1 MKKQN
6 LFLFLLLFL
15 GNMILYAQCTVNAG
29 GNVTICGN
37 SYTLQGSA
45 GSTSGTTTWTIVSK
59 PSGAP
64 DPLIAGGN
72 TLTPNVTGMTFPGNY
87 VFQVERDCGP
97 SGSATSQVTITAPGD
112 SSTFTAG
119 PDITNVDA
127 ITGTVTLNGV
137 VPNGYT
143 ASWSAYNIYNWE
155 RNTVKNSQNA
165 QFSSNTSPTT
175 TFSLINKANH
185 DVDPAYVVTLRITST
200 VNPNCWYEDTAI
212 VRFIPNPQ
220 ILPQLSSSQCLTAT
234 GGFNYVFLQ
243 STSPIFSKGYSGSPG
258 SSGNFGTSITTTVVS
273 QPSGGNIAFQSMYDS
288 RIFFTGANVVGT
300 YKFTLKI
307 ENASGTYTT
316 PEITY
321 TFNGYQPNN
330 VSFLTTSR
338 PDQMMI
344 YNSGSSGGEVHCNN
358 LAGQNTPVTVLFS
371 LNPSDPITYT
381 STVTNSGTA
390 PPGGVPNLSAVSGS
404 GTSANRSFT
413 VAPPSGGWRVGTYK
427 ITVVTRSGGAC
438 NTTQLYYIHISDSN
452 RPDVTVP
459 NTTVCYP
466 GSGVVTATIPLPE
479 VYKGIVNTSYFQ
491 DFDGRYDLTLVSSP
505 AGAAA
510 PVFEP
515 FSDRKFTNTSTTISN
530 LNKEGEYVFRIKAVN
545 YNTDVGA
552 FLNKEYAC
560 SNALMEDT
568 FSVFVTA
575 QVGANA
581 GSTQTLIGTSQTT
594 FNANNPGVATGAWA
608 LLTKPVGATDPVIA
622 APSAYNT
629 NVTGFNTPG
638 TYTFR
643 WTVTTGTCTSTSDL
657 TVNVINA
664 TAGGV
669 SGADFWVKSDDAGA
683 IATAWKDNSI
693 NANNIPNV
701 GGMTLS
707 PADRAHN
714 FHPYTTGYTASK
726 YFYNT
731 ASVMNSTNGELPN
744 ISTSIFSAV
753 RPTTVAGG
761 RIVGIDND
769 ATNAA
774 EPGVSITSAGRPRQY
789 EFWQDITSSDF
800 STAFNN
806 GISNVYSA
814 IANNTVANGGTSSI
828 PGGEKRLGL
837 NGSYESFSGFPSTN
851 KFQLYGQHLRVGHG
865 TFDVSGAFPGDIM
878 EVIWFKRAL
887 TSNEQSRVNS
897 YLAVKNGTTLNED
910 YLATN
915 SNVVW
920 DRTINNGYNNN
931 IFGIARD
938 NITLLHQK
946 QSGSVNNG
954 QKLVIS
960 TTGFADSNAAN
971 STGLVNDLQFLM
983 TGDNGLK
990 QSLTVPLSYTAGSNG
1005 STNYRFESIWKVQNS
1020 GSIGTV
1026 TVAWPKSVKNLYLV
1040 QSTDAAFDVTDTFT
1054 PMTTE
1059 VTVNGVVYNTT
1070 NVTLANGQFFTFAG
1084 FGNAP
1089 GGVATGLSYWYRAD
1103 KNATNTGAATDVT
1116 GWTDMWNGTNV
1127 AQLGTNA
1134 LPKYVLGTSN
1144 YFNFNPGINFT
1155 ADTQSLG
1162 NISVQ
1167 TLTSLN
1173 YDIFTF
1179 TKEGMSGT
1187 RFFNI
1192 GRNNTTFGG
1201 DNWDSPA
1208 FEPAVRIVR
1217 RTNTGFGPVYW
1228 NNPGNPFEAGI
1239 PSIAY
1244 TTFTDVNL
1252 MRGVNGST
1260 LLGPGTNHSAIGAVT
1275 GGHIFG
1281 RNAGTLTGGDDA
1293 GFVGHIGETIVYGAG
1308 TLSNV
1313 ERRRVDSYLAIKYG
1327 ITLGQVATDHYLDT
1341 DGNIVWNGASNTAY
1355 NSNIFGV
1362 SRDDIEAF
1370 EQKVSKS
1377 VNTGTILTVAT
1388 VNDFVNPNQDATRT
1402 GFTNDKTYF
1411 LLGDNN
1417 VTVTPLVDI
1426 TIGGNTWKR
1435 IQRTWLSQRKNT
1447 PGALYFEADLSTY
1460 GANFSLG
1467 STVWMLVAD
1476 DAAFTTNV
1484 QNVAGTYTNGKW
1496 VFSNNFNADNVQR
1509 YITFAGVA
1517 PSYCVTGDC
1526 NPNTFLNTSDPNTI
1540 EYDNMVSTFHST
1552 LMRDASTGA
1561 LMVWGERMANNG
1573 TGHVLSPMEVNSIN
1587 YPALTGD
1594 ILKFAGG
1601 SNSQNIEQQVVLTT
1615 DGLFAWGGEAHLI
1628 HTDLT
1633 SSTAFQKIGVGTYGV
1648 NGGAPKADGLPD
1660 GVAPQDV
1667 KMLFGAYQTLA
1678 LTTCSGE
1685 AWVLAQD
1692 VNKYSDGAASSAAN
1706 DKLWHRVHTDATTP
1720 LNNVVAIRG
1729 SGRGLLMALTA
1740 TGEVY
1745 TWGTNT
1751 RLGNGTAAANRAFAT
1766 PMTIPAGVTPKMI
1779 GASVNT
1785 YYILGTNGNLYSTGE
1800 GTFRQLGNFSTAN
1813 SNTWVQVQKSST
1825 AGDYLT
1831 NVVWISPNE
1840 HDFTLAAINVLTAD
1854 GRLWA
1859 WGNNGSQMLGGTGTS
1874 INPTEMPGSIP
1885 STNPYN
1891 IGKLNWTDK
1900 VIAVETG
1907 GHTSMIVKENNPKYG
1922 YVGHRVNGSM
1932 GDGTSTDAAEDEYN
1946 FATTPEIDL
1955 CGAPT
1960 QGACSGPDSDGDG
1973 IPDMC
1978 DQDDDNDGIL
1988 DVFEC
1993 SDLDPSIDFNI
2004 SNGNTTTFNAPAADL
2019 GFIFDIYS
2027 LDNSFNLNING
2038 VNLATNEIDF
2048 QSGHPTHNIRFADGS
2063 QYGTG
2068 GIPEIWA
2075 IGNATNTI
2083 PIVRIII
2090 GPNGSISMLGRKSTG
2105 GELYPLELF
2114 NGTTFNTVVWNT
2126 NSSNTVIASQ
2136 QVDGQTYMTG
2146 HGTGFKKGFCD
2157 TDGDGISNELDL
2169 DSDNDGCLD
2178 AIEGSGNF
2186 VAANLVTAG
2195 GTVTV
2200 GIGST
2205 ALNQNLCGGGTC
2217 VDANGIPIIAGEGQ
2231 NIGSSQNIAINGCET
2246 ACYKPG
2252 ITAGTT
2258 LDTKVGITA
2267 LNRAGATDSDNW
2279 PMTRKGGWLALEAKT
2294 KGFVPNR
2301 VAFSAGNPVGIA
2313 PGNFVEGMMVY
2324 DTTNKC
2330 MKIYTLKEG
2339 DSSMAWH
2346 CITTQTCPD

>member
-15 GNMILYAQCTVNAG
+15 GNMILYAQCIVNAG
-29 GNVTICGN
+29 GNTTICGT
-37 SYTLQGSA
+37 SYTLQGSSGSA
-45 GSTSGTTTWTIVSK
+45 GTPTWTLVSK

-64 DPLIAGGN
+64 DPIISN
-72 TLTPNVTGMTFPGNY
+72 VNSLTPNVTGITSPGNY
-87 VFQVERDCGP
+87 VFQVEQDCGI
-97 SGSATSQVTITAPGD
+97 SGSATSQVIITAPGD

-119 PDITNVDA
+119 PDITNVNA
-127 ITGTVTLNGV
+127 TTGTVTLNGV
-137 VPNGYT
+137 VPAGYT
-143 ASWSAYNIYNWE
+143 ASWSAYNIYRWE
-155 RNTVKNSQNA
+155 RSSVKTSQNS
-165 QFSSNTSPTT
+165 QFSSTTSATT

-185 DVDPAYVVTLRITST
+185 DIDPAYVVTLRITST
-200 VNPNCWYEDTAI
+200 NNPNCWYEDSAI

-220 ILPQLSSSQCLTAT
+220 ILPTVSTSRCISGT
-234 GGFNYVFLQ
+234 GNHYVALQ
-243 STSPIFSKGYSGSPG
+243 STSPKFSKGYPTSPG
-258 SSGNFGTSITTTVVS
+258 SSGNFGTTITMNVIS
-273 QPSGGNIAFQSMYDS
+273 QPSGGNISYSNIYDDN
-288 RIFFTGANVVGT
+288 IYFTGANVVGV
-300 YKFTLKI
+300 YKFTLTVA
-307 ENASGTYTT
+307 NASGTYTT

-321 TFNGYQPNN
+321 TFTGTTPNPVN
-330 VSFLTTSR
+330 FLVPSR
-338 PDQMMI
+338 PEQMMI
-344 YNSGSSGGEVHCNN
+344 YDSGNSGGEVHCGY
-358 LAGQNTPVTVLFS
+358 AGQST
-371 LNPSDPITYT
+371 PITFYYT
-381 STVTNSGTA
+381 VNSADNPTTINTSAASSGIT
-390 PPGGVPNLSAVSGS
+390 PPGGAPVVTNGGAGTATRSA
-404 GTSANRSFT
+404 TIT
-413 VAPPSGGWRVGTYK
+413 PPSGGWRVGTYK
-427 ITVVTRSGGAC
+427 FSITRENAGAC
-438 NTTQLYYIHISDSN
+438 SATQTYYIHISDGS

-459 NTTVCYP
+459 TTTVCYP
-466 GSGVVTATIPLPE
+466 GSGVVTATIPLPA
-479 VYKGIVNTSYFQ
+479 VYKGVVNTSYFQ
-491 DFDGRYDLTLVSSP
+491 DFNGRYRLTLVSKP
-505 AGAAA
+505 AGAAD

-515 FSDRKFTNTSTTISN
+515 YNNTLFTNTSTTISN
-530 LNKEGEYVFRIKAVN
+530 LNTQGEYVFKIKADT
-545 YNTDVGA
+545 YNPSVGA
-552 FLNKEYAC
+552 FLDKEYVC
-560 SNALMEDT
+560 SGTSLESN
-568 FSVFVTA
+568 FSVFVSA

-594 FNANNPGVATGAWA
+594 FNANNPGAATGLWT
-608 LLTKPVGATDPVIA
+608 LLSKPVGATDPVIA
-622 APSAYNT
+622 TPSAYNT

-643 WTVTTGTCTSTSDL
+643 WTVTTGSTCSTTSDL
-657 TVNVINA
+657 TINVINA
-664 TAGGV
+664 AAGGV
-669 SGADFWVKSDDAGA
+669 SGADFWVKSDDAGT
-683 IATAWKDNSI
+683 IATAWKDHSI
-693 NANNIPNV
+693 NANDIPAV
-701 GGMTLS
+701 GTWTLS
-707 PADRAHN
+707 AADRSHN
-714 FHPYTTGYTASK
+714 FNPYTTGYSASK
-726 YFYNT
+726 FFYNST
-731 ASVMNSTNGELPN
+731 SVMNSTNGELAN
-744 ISTSIFSAV
+744 TNTSIFSAV
-753 RPTTVAGG
+753 RPTTNGTG
-761 RIVGIDND
+761 RITGIDD
-769 ATNAA
+769 DVAYAS
-774 EPGVSITSAGRPRQY
+774 EPGVSIANGAPRQY
-789 EFWQDITSSDF
+789 EYYNIITSTDF
-800 STAFNN
+800 PTTFNI
-806 GISNVYSA
+806 GISNIFSA
-814 IANNTVANGGTSSI
+814 IANNSVANGGTSASL
-828 PGGEKRLGL
+828 GGEKILGL
-837 NGSYESFSGFPSTN
+837 NGSYQTTPFAGTN
-851 KFQLYGQHLRVGHG
+851 KFQIYGRNLRIGHAG
-865 TFDVSGAFPGDIM
+865 WDAPGAFPGDIM
-878 EVIWFKRAL
+878 EVVWYKRTL
-887 TSNEQSRVNS
+887 TANEQSRVNS
-897 YLAVKNGTTLNED
+897 YLAVKNGVTLNEN
-910 YLATN
+910 YLSTA
-915 SNVVW
+915 SAVVW
-920 DRTINNGYNNN
+920 DRTINTGYNNN

-971 STGLVNDLQFLM
+971 STDLLNDLQFLM

-990 QSLTVPLSYTAGSNG
+990 QSLAVPLNYTAGSNG

-1026 TVAWPKSVKNLYLV
+1026 TVAWPKGVKNLYLV
-1040 QSTDAAFDVTDTFT
+1040 QSSDAAFDPTDTFT

-1059 VTVNGVVYNTT
+1059 VTVNGVVYNTV

-1116 GWTDMWNGTNV
+1116 GLTDMWNGTTV

-1155 ADTQSLG
+1155 VNTQSLG

-1173 YDIFTF
+1173 YDIFTL
-1179 TKEGMSGT
+1179 TKEGMIGT

-1208 FEPAVRIVR
+1208 FEPGGAIVR
-1217 RTNTGFGPVYW
+1217 RTNTGAGPTYW
-1228 NNPGNPFEAGI
+1228 ANPGNPFEVGI
-1239 PSIAY
+1239 PSIVY

-1252 MRGVNGST
+1252 KKGVNGST

-1327 ITLGQVATDHYLDT
+1327 ITLEQVATDHYLDT

-1447 PGALYFEADLSTY
+1447 PGALYFEADLSMY

-1496 VFSNNFNADNVQR
+1496 VFSNNFNADNTQR

-1573 TGHVLSPMEVNSIN
+1573 TGHVLSPMEVNSTN

-1885 STNPYN
+1885 SANPYN

-1946 FATTPEIDL
+1946 FADTPEIDL

-1978 DQDDDNDGIL
+1978 DMDDDNDGIL

-1993 SDLDPSIDFNI
+1993 SDLDPSIDFSI
-2004 SNGNTTTFNAPAADL
+2004 ANGNTVTFNAPAADL

-2048 QSGHPTHNIRFADGS
+2048 QSSHATRNIRFADGS

-2068 GIPEIWA
+2068 GIPEIWSMT
-2075 IGNATNTI
+2075 GNSTT

-2090 GPNGSISMLGRKSTG
+2090 GPNGSISMLGSKSTG
-2105 GELYPLELF
+2105 GNLYPLELF
-2114 NGTTFNTVVWNT
+2114 NGTTFNTVVWNN

-2136 QVDGQTYMTG
+2136 QVVGATNMTG

-2157 TDGDGISNELDL
+2157 PDGDGISNELDL

-2178 AIEGSGNF
+2178 AIEGSANF
-2186 VAANLVTAG
+2186 VAANLITAG

-2200 GIGST
+2200 GIGSA
-2205 ALNQNLCGGGTC
+2205 ALNQNLCGDGSC
-2217 VDANGIPIIAGEGQ
+2217 VDANGIPITAGAGQ
-2231 NIGSSQNIAINGCET
+2231 GIGSSQNLAINGCQT
-2246 ACYKPG
+2246 GCYKPG
-2252 ITAGTT
+2252 ITTGTP
-2258 LDTKVGITA
+2258 LDTRVGITS
-2267 LNRAGATDSDNW
+2267 LNRAGATDIDNW
-2279 PMTRKGGWLALEAKT
+2279 PMTRKGGWLALESKT

-2301 VAFSAGNPVGIA
+2301 VAFSGGNPVGIA
-2313 PGNFVEGMMVY
+2313 PANFVEGMMVY

-2330 MKIYTLKEG
+2330 MKMYTLKDG
-2339 DSSMAWH
+2339 DTSMAWH